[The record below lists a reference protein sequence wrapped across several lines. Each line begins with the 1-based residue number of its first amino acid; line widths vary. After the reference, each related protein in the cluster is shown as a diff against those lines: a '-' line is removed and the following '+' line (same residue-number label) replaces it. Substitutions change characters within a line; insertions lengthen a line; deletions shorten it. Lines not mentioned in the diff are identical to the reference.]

1 MTVNVFTNAIPKAMV
16 VDVEVGFNSVLLVH
30 NAPEDLDLS
39 GVVTWVKLTEGLAE
53 DAVKTL
59 NPYTGLNHTTVV
71 DLLVG
76 TEYDISSAFV
86 DTFVS
91 SNELLLNAQYQG
103 VNSLLNISNLP
114 TVTTAS
120 PMVIESIVRT
130 SSVTSP
136 GSVVGVDITFTKEEP
151 NVSSILLEVQD
162 AELEDG
168 PWTTLFTG
176 ATGKVLS
183 MPIKT
188 GIYNFRLFSFKTF
201 STGVVEAQEPT
212 FLTNYEI
219 LEYVIDINVDFT
231 DITRTQA
238 TLLNTTDEILE
249 DLISLNTRSQNFI
262 TKDVQNFADIRITQ
276 ETLLTETQA
285 RAIETIEVG
294 ARIGDSEA
302 NIINVRDA
310 LATETLARST
320 QVEQIN
326 ARLTENESDIAV
338 SEADIILVNEAVV
351 TESTARATQ
360 AGLLSTR
367 VGDTESSI
375 SRIDTALSTETE
387 ARANLATALNTRID
401 TAEGSIDT
409 LSSTVSTNASASAA
423 TQVAVQSQFEDVNA
437 LVVALDSTLATETL
451 ARATSDITLTAAVS
465 GLETNKATVTALNE
479 AVSDLEA
486 DITTASTTLQAEIT
500 GESTDAIGSSL
511 TLWAARNGVNAENG
525 ARQEAIT
532 DLRAEIT
539 GDAGWDAA
547 SSLTL
552 TAVEDAVGDLE
563 AQFYLVADVNGR
575 IAGVKGSSDG
585 TLSTLDFIGDKIRF
599 VRPGDFSVAF
609 EYSTETED
617 FVFGG
622 ALSAESGTIGG
633 WSIGETLL
641 KSADTGAR
649 IELNSTKNRISVFDT
664 NVEKVVMGYLHNLPK
679 NSGVADEVWGPGD
692 YGFWAKNGDKLVI
705 DGDVEYENGDWLIQN
720 DASYLVQTADGD
732 DIIRLG
738 TSGTSKGLF
747 MYNSNNVVVTSL
759 TQGAVR
765 LGAAGAAQYMEYTSA
780 GLVVKGDITGSSGTF
795 SDTVSA
801 ATITGSNIT
810 GGTIQT
816 SASTEVPRVVLNGAA
831 ALPFW
836 FGTGAVSTTN
846 GKFYGNNAG
855 NIFAKGLTIDGTS
868 SFSGTLSGAN
878 ITGTTGTFSSR
889 VAVSSTNGY
898 LFDMRTTSYRGFS
911 LWYGLAADSAD
922 RTVATTLFGV
932 DHGGT
937 VYAKNMEISGDSTFG
952 GSITSGSTITGA
964 NITGGIIQT
973 AGSNLIPRVV
983 LNGVATIPFWFGT
996 GAVETDNA
1004 KFYGNSEGSL
1014 FAKGLTIDGNSSFT
1028 GTVTAA
1034 SGTIGGWKLDATLL
1048 KSADTGARVEL
1059 NSTKNRI
1066 SIFDTNVEKVVM
1078 GYLQGLPKNP
1088 KDDEEPADVQNW
1100 TAGDYGF
1107 WAAAGDKLVID
1118 GDVEYE
1124 NGDWLIQNDASYL
1137 VQTAAGQ
1144 DIIRM
1149 GTSSGT
1155 KGLFMYNSDSV
1166 ETARMTGSTLKIGT
1180 GDTYMEY
1187 TSTGLVVKGDI
1198 TGSSGTFSDN
1208 VSGATITGGTI
1219 TGGTITGGIV
1229 QTSASTEIPRVVL
1242 NGTAALPFWFGTGN
1256 VNTTNGKFYGN
1267 NAGNIFAK
1275 GLTIDGDSS
1284 FSGTL
1289 SGANISGTTGTF
1301 SSRVAVN
1308 STNGYLI
1315 DIRPDSYMGFSLWYG
1330 LATHSASQRSVANTL
1345 FGVTNA
1351 GTVYAKNIQISGT
1364 STFSGAL
1371 SGATG
1376 SFSGTLSASTITGS
1390 NITGGIIQTAG
1401 STQIPRVVLNGTA
1414 ALPFWFGTGNV
1425 STTNG
1430 RFYGNSAGNIFAKGL
1445 TIDGTSSF
1453 SGTLSG
1459 ADITGTTGTFS
1470 SRVAVS
1476 STNSYLFDI
1485 RTTSYRGFNLWYG
1498 LAADSAQRTIATTL
1512 FGVNNAGTVYA
1523 KNIQISGTSTFSGAL
1538 SGASGSF
1545 SGTLSGADITGA
1557 SGAFS
1562 GTLSIGNRY
1571 NVNTNGDTTYY
1582 LGSSAVGASGR
1593 LTIGET
1599 GFDFRDGTGVSRLNI
1614 LPTSGRLAIVPINGL
1629 PQAISIGGGGGNG
1642 AGQGVS
1648 AYGTTNAFYSRGGGY
1663 GPFTGTH
1670 DALILNDTTI
1680 EPGDIVFDSSFIAS
1694 SSVSDTITEIA
1705 PTITANTKSVV
1716 GIFVSASNTD
1726 VGDLPAAMTESL
1738 GYEDTHQRAVINSV
1752 GEGML
1757 NVCGQGGNIE
1767 AGDLITSSNLQGKG
1781 MKQADNLVRNYTVA
1795 KARQD
1800 VTFDS
1805 PSEIK
1810 QIAVIYM
1817 CG

>member
-816 SASTEVPRVVLNGAA
+816 SASTE
-831 ALPFW
+831 
-836 FGTGAVSTTN
+836 
-846 GKFYGNNAG
+846 
-855 NIFAKGLTIDGTS
+855 
-868 SFSGTLSGAN
+868 
-878 ITGTTGTFSSR
+878 
-889 VAVSSTNGY
+889 
-898 LFDMRTTSYRGFS
+898 
-911 LWYGLAADSAD
+911 
-922 RTVATTLFGV
+922 
-932 DHGGT
+932 
-937 VYAKNMEISGDSTFG
+937 
-952 GSITSGSTITGA
+952 
-964 NITGGIIQT
+964 
-973 AGSNLIPRVV
+973 
-983 LNGVATIPFWFGT
+983 
-996 GAVETDNA
+996 
-1004 KFYGNSEGSL
+1004 
-1014 FAKGLTIDGNSSFT
+1014 
-1028 GTVTAA
+1028 
-1034 SGTIGGWKLDATLL
+1034 
-1048 KSADTGARVEL
+1048 
-1059 NSTKNRI
+1059 
-1066 SIFDTNVEKVVM
+1066 
-1078 GYLQGLPKNP
+1078 
-1088 KDDEEPADVQNW
+1088 
-1100 TAGDYGF
+1100 
-1107 WAAAGDKLVID
+1107 
-1118 GDVEYE
+1118 
-1124 NGDWLIQNDASYL
+1124 
-1137 VQTAAGQ
+1137 
-1144 DIIRM
+1144 
-1149 GTSSGT
+1149 
-1155 KGLFMYNSDSV
+1155 
-1166 ETARMTGSTLKIGT
+1166 
-1180 GDTYMEY
+1180 
-1187 TSTGLVVKGDI
+1187 
-1198 TGSSGTFSDN
+1198 
-1208 VSGATITGGTI
+1208 
-1219 TGGTITGGIV
+1219 
-1229 QTSASTEIPRVVL
+1229 IPRVVL